1 MGIACN
7 GICVNYKSTSLHMGL
22 KYSSGVK
29 RCTECQVFM
38 DVDSTRCPC
47 CNTKLRTRSR
57 NKKLRGKRTHHDE

>member
-1 MGIACN
+1 
-7 GICVNYKSTSLHMGL
+7 MGL

-57 NKKLRGKRTHHDE
+57 NKKSGGKQTHHDTWVL